1 MGKTL
6 GTSALVSYRCIAP
19 FFSFF
24 FFFLI
29 FFLLLLML
37 SFLVLVVVFV
47 FLAGT
52 ERVTLL

>member
-19 FFSFF
+19 FFSF